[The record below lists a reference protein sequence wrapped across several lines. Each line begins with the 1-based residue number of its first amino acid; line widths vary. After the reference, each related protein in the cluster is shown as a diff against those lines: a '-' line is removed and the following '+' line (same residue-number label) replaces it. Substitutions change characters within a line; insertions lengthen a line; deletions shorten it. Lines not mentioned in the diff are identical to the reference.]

1 MGVGAGV
8 GARVGVGVLVGVMV
22 GARVGVT
29 VLAATRVGLRVGAVG
44 EAQAARINAT
54 NRYSRCFIL
63 KSLANSMGVV
73 HMYRLEKLRSCC
85 DQLTSSYN
93 DA

>member
-1 MGVGAGV
+1 MGAGV
-8 GARVGVGVLVGVMV
+8 GVGVGVGVLV

-29 VLAATRVGLRVGAVG
+29 VLAATRVGLRVGTVG
-44 EAQAARINAT
+44 EAQAARINAA
-54 NRYSRCFIL
+54 NRYSKRFRFNF
-63 KSLANSMGVV
+63 LANLMGGV

-85 DQLTSSYN
+85 DPLTSSYN